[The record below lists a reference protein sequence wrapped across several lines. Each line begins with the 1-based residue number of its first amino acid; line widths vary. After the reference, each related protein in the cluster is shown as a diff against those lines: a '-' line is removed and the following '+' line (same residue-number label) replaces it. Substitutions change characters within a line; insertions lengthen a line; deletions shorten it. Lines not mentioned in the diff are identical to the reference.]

1 MFRERFGRWVQPAS
15 HPINTRWDACF
26 LNVLIT
32 FNYISRDLAVGTVGW
47 RHHGVDG
54 IAAAHLIIENVGF
67 QSGRLN
73 ISRRWCIGKIG
84 GDITGKVPH
93 SPPQL
98 RIRKYAINVGW
109 GGAERSGR
117 LLS

>member
-1 MFRERFGRWVQPAS
+1 MQPAL
-15 HPINTRWDACF
+15 HPIDTRWAASF
-26 LNVLIT
+26 FNVLIT
-32 FNYISRDLAVGTVGW
+32 FNYKSRDLGVGAVGW

-54 IAAAHLIIENVGF
+54 IAAGPRIIENIEF

-73 ISRRWCIGKIG
+73 ISRRWCVGKTG
-84 GDITGKVPH
+84 GDITGKMPH
-93 SPPQL
+93 SPPKL

-109 GGAERSGR
+109 GGAELSGR